1 MGEIRCNLRLRGC
14 MQVRLS
20 SAAVPDE
27 KDDTTVVIGPPFYL
41 EAKFAGRTIPI
52 QDTQPGGGRKSIL
65 GNELNYFRQ
74 LYVED
79 SGKPGDIRVSEVYE
93 GDPAVK
99 GSIFVH
105 ERV

>member
-1 MGEIRCNLRLRGC
+1 MCA
-14 MQVRLS
+14 QVRLS

-41 EAKFAGRTIPI
+41 EAKVAGFKIPI

-74 LYVED
+74 LYVEN
-79 SGKPGDIRVSEVYE
+79 SGKPGDLRVSEVYA

-105 ERV
+105 ERA